1 MATGGG
7 RAEVAK
13 GRVNPRPRG
22 LGVSARLTLQHGGSE
37 QPGARLPA
45 LGHVCSS
52 FGHKRGPS
60 LLSRSYHGTKCGK
73 LRSTSLTTVE
83 SLPWEVLLK
92 IFTYLDVSCLLCAGC
107 VSKRFYHMSNDNLI
121 WHRIY
126 CCYFVSK
133 SKAWKPK
140 AVGIATEKLSRISIQ
155 DSPPGFWKKEYIRKC
170 TSSGTRGVGLLLKSI
185 NRYTGL
191 PSKLREAVKAL
202 GITWMIALCERTG
215 KEHVYEQGKACFS
228 DTSATV
234 CWNGAVWPP
243 LCGLK
248 TLCVYGITPLFPPS
262 KTAGMHGPRRR
273 SLLVEYDLTTLEES
287 STFIGCDKLIKLRC
301 LYPGLLLGCWQE
313 DGELAVIV
321 ANLHF
326 HQLIEKST
334 LGSVSCPYMPPS
346 HDPVADDVVSEY
358 GLLGYHCHI
367 ALHNGRSSCM
377 SGSFHNLY
385 CRKESVQNGF
395 LQIMIIS
402 LENESQHS
410 TISGSIYIPWNTEF
424 LKGKIQHC
432 CLMDVTVLDE
442 TEKPFWCISSPV
454 ALQSTST
461 PDIRFSYLGQRQTI
475 EYKDHEGKV
484 HMELIWLE
492 EQQQYFIVSLVLYLN
507 VRKVNAWFSTSY

>member
-1 MATGGG
+1 
-7 RAEVAK
+7 
-13 GRVNPRPRG
+13 
-22 LGVSARLTLQHGGSE
+22 
-37 QPGARLPA
+37 
-45 LGHVCSS
+45 
-52 FGHKRGPS
+52 
-60 LLSRSYHGTKCGK
+60 
-73 LRSTSLTTVE
+73 
-83 SLPWEVLLK
+83 
-92 IFTYLDVSCLLCAGC
+92 
-107 VSKRFYHMSNDNLI
+107 
-121 WHRIY
+121 
-126 CCYFVSK
+126 
-133 SKAWKPK
+133 
-140 AVGIATEKLSRISIQ
+140 
-155 DSPPGFWKKEYIRKC
+155 
-170 TSSGTRGVGLLLKSI
+170 
-185 NRYTGL
+185 
-191 PSKLREAVKAL
+191 
-202 GITWMIALCERTG
+202 
-215 KEHVYEQGKACFS
+215 
-228 DTSATV
+228 
-234 CWNGAVWPP
+234 
-243 LCGLK
+243 
-248 TLCVYGITPLFPPS
+248 
-262 KTAGMHGPRRR
+262 MHGPRRR

-377 SGSFHNLY
+377 SGSFHNLF

-461 PDIRFSYLGQRQTI
+461 PDIRFSYLGKRQTI